1 VNDDMNTED
10 VILPELTD
18 ARVDEIEEA
27 LFAAIATDREATH
40 REGHLAA
47 ERARRVR
54 RGRIWLGAGAAAAI
68 VVVAAVI
75 APSMPALLGGAS
87 SASTA
92 ENAPDVGGIRD
103 GAGVDL
109 GGGAVQ
115 SGGGSVGESDEGSSA
130 SGAEREIIATASATV
145 RVDDAAAAAQRIG
158 DDAEALG
165 GYVEAMSI
173 GGEQLMPYAAED
185 GATVPLSAST
195 SAAWIT
201 VRVPA
206 ARLADATTALGE
218 IGEVT
223 QSQIDRRDVTSE
235 AVDLRARID
244 ALEASVERLTA
255 LVSKADSTSDL
266 IAAEEALASRQA
278 DLESYQQQLK
288 YLDEQVGMSTLTV
301 SLFEP
306 SPVVEADPAGFGD
319 GIAAG
324 WSGLL
329 ATMNGFVLAVGFLL
343 PWLAVVAVI
352 AAVVW
357 LIRRGARRRR
367 RLAHDGE
374 PGDAAE

>member
-27 LFAAIATDREATH
+27 LFAAIATDREAAH
-40 REGHLAA
+40 RDGDVAA
-47 ERARRVR
+47 ARARRVR

-130 SGAEREIIATASATV
+130 PDAEREIIATASATV
-145 RVDDAAAAAQRIG
+145 RVDDAAAAAERIG

-173 GGEQLMPYAAED
+173 GGEQLMPYAAEGD
-185 GATVPLSAST
+185 AAVPLSASN
-195 SAAWIT
+195 AWIT

-206 ARLADATTALGE
+206 AQLADATAALGE
-218 IGEVT
+218 IGDVT
-223 QSQIDRRDVTSE
+223 ASQIDRRDVTSE

-244 ALEASVERLTA
+244 ALSASVERLTS
-255 LVSKADSTSDL
+255 LVAKAGSTSEL

-306 SPVVEADPAGFGD
+306 SPAVEADPAGFGD

-324 WSGLL
+324 WNGLL
-329 ATMNGFVLAVGFLL
+329 ATMNGFVLAFGFLL
-343 PWLAVVAVI
+343 PWLAVIAVI
-352 AAVVW
+352 AAIVW
-357 LIRRGARRRR
+357 LIRRGVRRRR
-367 RLAHDGE
+367 TTHDIE
-374 PGDAAE
+374 PGDAAG